1 VARAK
6 NKNAMAGGMNAGP
19 NSTMLT
25 GVEGVDP
32 NALTLGKT
40 TLLGQ

>member
-1 VARAK
+1 
-6 NKNAMAGGMNAGP
+6 MNAGP

-25 GVEGVDP
+25 GPDGVSQDM
-32 NALTLGKT
+32 LTLGKT